1 MFIKK
6 SSDDRHEFKPL
17 LVEIEERPLNP
28 LGRTIFWIVIAAI
41 CFASLWMF
49 FGEVDVVVTARGKV
63 IPTGEVKVIQ
73 PLNSGVVTNILIQP
87 GDYVSKGQLLM
98 EIDPSDVD
106 PELESM
112 HADHKQATLEIKRI
126 NALLENRSFD
136 LDGQGF
142 DAEILRVQHEIYL
155 SEKERLEKQIW
166 VKQGAL
172 AQQDERLAA
181 EQKISEQAAY
191 MTELLSE
198 KLKRLQFVKDIIS
211 RDEYEQVE
219 SESKKY
225 LTEQHAS
232 GHRLAEILALKEQT
246 NQEIAYIKEE
256 YRTRL
261 LSELAE
267 KKQRH
272 LYLQAKIKRSEFI
285 STRQQITA
293 PVDGY
298 ISQLLFHTVGG
309 VVTPAE
315 KLAFIVPTN
324 SPLLIKSFF
333 LNKDAG
339 FVANGMD
346 VSIKIDTFNFQKYGT
361 IEGKV
366 IQISKDSIE
375 DEQLGLVYETYIAPQ
390 GNTLIVNGIER
401 PISAGMSVTSEVKV
415 GKRRIIEF
423 FLYPLIKYLDE
434 GVSVM

>member
-1 MFIKK
+1 MFLKK

-28 LGRTIFWIVIAAI
+28 LGRSIFWIVIAAI
-41 CFASLWMF
+41 TFASVWMF
-49 FGEVDVVVTARGKV
+49 VGEVDVVVTARGKV

-73 PLNSGVVTNILIQP
+73 PLNSGVVTGILIEP

-112 HADHKQATLEIKRI
+112 HEDHKQVTLEVIRI
-126 NALLENRSFD
+126 NALLKERPFD
-136 LDGQGF
+136 FFDQDY
-142 DAEILRVQHEIYL
+142 DAEMLRVQRDIYD
-155 SEKERLEKQIW
+155 SEKERLRKQVQ
-166 VKQGAL
+166 VKLGVL
-172 AQQDERLAA
+172 AQHQERLEA
-181 EQKISEQAAY
+181 ENKALGQASY
-191 MTELLSE
+191 MSDLL
-198 KLKRLQFVKDIIS
+198 KVKMGRLQAVKDIIS
-211 RDEYEQVE
+211 RDEYEQTE
-219 SESKKY
+219 SELKKY
-225 LTEQHAS
+225 QTEFQAS
-232 GHRLAEILALKEQT
+232 NHRIAEILALKEQT

-256 YRTRL
+256 QRTRL
-261 LSELAE
+261 LAELAE
-267 KKQRH
+267 KKQRY
-272 LYLQAKIKRSEFI
+272 LYLQAKIERSEFI

-298 ISQLLFHTVGG
+298 VSQLLFHTIGG

-324 SPLLIKSFF
+324 SPLLIKSFL

-339 FVANGMD
+339 FVASGMD
-346 VSIKIDTFNFQKYGT
+346 ASIKIDTFNFQKYGT
-361 IEGKV
+361 IDGEV
-366 IQISKDSIE
+366 IQVSKDSIE

-390 GNTLIVNGIER
+390 SKTLMVNGVET

>member
-1 MFIKK
+1 MFTSK

-17 LVEIEERPLNP
+17 LVEIEDRPLNP

-41 CFASLWMF
+41 SFTCLWMF
-49 FGEVDVVVTARGKV
+49 IGEVDVVVTARGKI
-63 IPTGEVKVIQ
+63 IPTGEVKAIQ
-73 PLNSGVVTNILIQP
+73 PLNSGVVTSILIQP

-112 HADHKQATLEIKRI
+112 YADHKQAELEIRRI

-136 LDGQGF
+136 LGGDGF
-142 DAEILRVQHEIYL
+142 DVEVLRVQHEIYL
-155 SEKERLEKQIW
+155 SEKERLEKQIQ

-172 AQQDERLAA
+172 SQQDERLAA
-181 EQKISEQAAY
+181 ENKVSEQAAY
-191 MTELLSE
+191 MAKLLSE
-198 KLKRLQFVKDIIS
+198 KLIRLQSVQDIIS
-211 RDEYEQVE
+211 RDEFEQTE
-219 SESKKY
+219 GESKKHQ
-225 LTEQHAS
+225 TELQAS
-232 GHRLAEILALKEQT
+232 GYRIAEIGALKEQI

-261 LSELAE
+261 LTELAE

-272 LYLQAKIKRSEFI
+272 LYLQAKIERSEFI

-298 ISQLLFHTVGG
+298 VSQLLFHTIGG
-309 VVTPAE
+309 VVSPAE

-324 SPLLIKSFF
+324 SPLMIKSF
-333 LNKDAG
+333 LMNKDAG
-339 FVANGMD
+339 FVASGMD
-346 VSIKIDTFNFQKYGT
+346 ASIKIDTFNFQKYGT
-361 IEGKV
+361 IAGKI
-366 IQISKDSIE
+366 IQVSKDSIE

-390 GNTLIVNGIER
+390 SNTLIVNGVET
-401 PISAGMSVTSEVKV
+401 PISAGMSVTTEVKV